1 MSAPVFSPVTSG
13 TVDSHLE
20 PPDTLVV
27 VIKGAWEFDNAFPD
41 VEGVALELD
50 HQNPRRMRFDA
61 EGLETWHSGLVAFL
75 LQTVELAKGRGIS
88 VDTTGLP
95 SGLENLL
102 NLAMA
107 VPEKVDARREEVDAQ
122 FTERVGLLALSA
134 QASAGSMM
142 KFLGEVTLAFGRMIR
157 GKARYRREDFALLI
171 QQAGLEAVPI
181 VTLVCFLLG
190 LILAFVGAIQLQ
202 AFGATILVA
211 DLVGIA
217 MVRDMAPLMTA
228 IVMAGRS
235 GAAYAA
241 QIGSMKVT
249 QETDALS
256 TMGISII
263 EFLVVPRV
271 VALLLMMPLLT
282 LYADFVG
289 ILGGGVVGVLML
301 DLSPTLYLQQTIGAV
316 NLEHVIGGLFK
327 GGVYGVLVA
336 IAGCLR
342 GIQSGKS
349 SSAVGDAA
357 TAAVVTAIVWIIVAC
372 GMFAYLF
379 YLLGM

>member
-1 MSAPVFSPVTSG
+1 MSAPVFSPVATG
-13 TVDSHLE
+13 TVDSYLE
-20 PPDTLVV
+20 SPDTLVV

-41 VEGVALELD
+41 VSVVATEMDRHNLGQL
-50 HQNPRRMRFDA
+50 RFDA
-61 EGLETWHSGLVAFL
+61 DGLETWHSGLVAFL
-75 LQTVELAKGRGIS
+75 LRTVELAQRRGLA
-88 VDTTGLP
+88 VDMGGLP

-102 NLAMA
+102 ILAMA
-107 VPEKVDARREEVDAQ
+107 VPEKSDARKEENDVAL
-122 FTERVGLLALSA
+122 TERVGLLALSA
-134 QASAGSMM
+134 QASAGALM

-157 GKARYRREDFALLI
+157 GKARYRREDFSLLI

-217 MVRDMAPLMTA
+217 MVRDMAALMTA

-241 QIGSMKVT
+241 QIGSMKAT

-256 TMGISII
+256 TMGISIV
-263 EFLVVPRV
+263 EFLVLPRV
-271 VALLLMMPLLT
+271 LALFLMMPLLT

-289 ILGGGVVGVLML
+289 ILGGGVVGVAML
-301 DLSPTLYLQQTIGAV
+301 DLSPTLYLQQTSSAV
-316 NLEHVIGGLFK
+316 NMEHVVGGLFK
-327 GGVYGVLVA
+327 AGVYGVLVA
-336 IAGCLR
+336 VAGCLR

-372 GMFAYLF
+372 GIFAYLF
-379 YLLGM
+379 YLLGL

>member
-1 MSAPVFSPVTSG
+1 MSAPVFSPVTSA
-13 TVDSHLE
+13 TVDSRLE

-50 HQNPRRMRFDA
+50 NQNPRRMRFDA

-75 LQTVELAKGRGIS
+75 LQTVELAKRRGIS

-102 NLAMA
+102 KLAMA

-181 VTLVCFLLG
+181 VTLVCFLMG

-235 GAAYAA
+235 GGAYAA
-241 QIGSMKVT
+241 QIGSMN
-249 QETDALS
+249 
-256 TMGISII
+256 
-263 EFLVVPRV
+263 R
-271 VALLLMMPLLT
+271 
-282 LYADFVG
+282 
-289 ILGGGVVGVLML
+289 
-301 DLSPTLYLQQTIGAV
+301 
-316 NLEHVIGGLFK
+316 
-327 GGVYGVLVA
+327 
-336 IAGCLR
+336 
-342 GIQSGKS
+342 
-349 SSAVGDAA
+349 
-357 TAAVVTAIVWIIVAC
+357 
-372 GMFAYLF
+372 
-379 YLLGM
+379 

>member
-1 MSAPVFSPVTSG
+1 MSAPVFSPVISG
-13 TVDSHLE
+13 SVDTRLE
-20 PPDTLVV
+20 PPDTIVLDIGGV
-27 VIKGAWEFDNAFPD
+27 WELEHEFPD
-41 VEGVALELD
+41 VSFVTMVLD
-50 HQNPRRMRFDA
+50 RHSPKRLRFDA
-61 EGLETWHSGLVAFL
+61 SSLDSWHSGLVAFL
-75 LQTVELAKGRGIS
+75 LQTVELARAREIV
-88 VDTTGLP
+88 VDTSGLP

-107 VPEKVDARREEVDAQ
+107 VPEQVDARSEEEDTQ
-122 FTERVGLLALSA
+122 LMERVGLLALSA
-134 QASAGSMM
+134 QASAGQLVG
-142 KFLGEVTLAFGRMIR
+142 FLGEVTLGIGAMVRGR
-157 GKARYRREDFALLI
+157 ARYRREDFALLI

-217 MVRDMAPLMTA
+217 MVRDMSALMTA

-271 VALLLMMPLLT
+271 VALFLMMPLLT

-301 DLSPTLYLQQTIGAV
+301 DLSPTLYLQQTIGAI
-316 NLEHVIGGLFK
+316 NLEHVVGGMFK
-327 GGVYGVLVA
+327 AGVYGVLVA

-357 TAAVVTAIVWIIVAC
+357 TAAVVTGIVWIIVAC

-379 YLLGM
+379 YLLGL